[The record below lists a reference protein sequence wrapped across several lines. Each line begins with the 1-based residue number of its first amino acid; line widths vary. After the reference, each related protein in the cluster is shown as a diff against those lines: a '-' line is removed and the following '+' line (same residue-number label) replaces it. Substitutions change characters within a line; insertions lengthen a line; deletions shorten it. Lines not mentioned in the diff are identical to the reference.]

1 MKSNNFII
9 TFVVLLLSGYFFL
22 VTAQSDYA
30 IVENFKAKSDSIS
43 SRIETADSLQQLGPV
58 AEQIAEL
65 EQQFK
70 VHKTLLDKSLY
81 PHDFSRS
88 IANLRNEFIIR
99 QRDFI
104 TIDILQATVAELSLH
119 VEFLNER
126 NNELLGK
133 IQDLEAIQNKDKKT
147 IARLENLTT
156 DLRASIYKRD
166 RMVIEMVDSLMPPLM
181 REKASLTAE
190 DKQEI
195 ISGEEKGNVLTN
207 VKRTINDNTTF
218 LEVTSLKP
226 NDLTEIK
233 KQQGEFS
240 KTWRYIG
247 LKLIDVYAADE
258 KKSGEIQTI
267 DSLFSRWYKAVD
279 KEAWYTIREEFAEN
293 GIQLQSFTDAEQF
306 TAVVVAFINDE
317 IKNIGVKSE
326 IESKNVYDN
335 FADSTW
341 FASIE
346 PNWMPYLLDNKL
358 ITDVQK
364 DEIENKINEWKSGI
378 YPFNWWIY
386 LIIALVIIGAVI
398 FIVLRRKPKS
408 EDEVVIKE

>member
-1 MKSNNFII
+1 
-9 TFVVLLLSGYFFL
+9 
-22 VTAQSDYA
+22 
-30 IVENFKAKSDSIS
+30 
-43 SRIETADSLQQLGPV
+43 
-58 AEQIAEL
+58 
-65 EQQFK
+65 
-70 VHKTLLDKSLY
+70 
-81 PHDFSRS
+81 
-88 IANLRNEFIIR
+88 
-99 QRDFI
+99 
-104 TIDILQATVAELSLH
+104 
-119 VEFLNER
+119 
-126 NNELLGK
+126 
-133 IQDLEAIQNKDKKT
+133 
-147 IARLENLTT
+147 
-156 DLRASIYKRD
+156 
-166 RMVIEMVDSLMPPLM
+166 
-181 REKASLTAE
+181 
-190 DKQEI
+190 
-195 ISGEEKGNVLTN
+195 LTN

-364 DEIENKINEWKSGI
+364 DEIENKISEWKSGI

-398 FIVLRRKPKS
+398 FIVMRRKPKS

>member
-43 SRIETADSLQQLGPV
+43 SKIETADSLQQLGPV

-81 PHDFSRS
+81 PYDFSRS

-126 NNELLGK
+126 NNELLVK

-279 KEAWYTIREEFAEN
+279 REAWYTIREEFAEN

>member
-43 SRIETADSLQQLGPV
+43 SKIETADSLQQLGPV

-126 NNELLGK
+126 NNELLVK

>member
-1 MKSNNFII
+1 MKSNNFIK
-9 TFVVLLLSGYFFL
+9 TFVVLLLSGYFFV

-30 IVENFKAKSDSIS
+30 IVESFKAKSDSIS

-279 KEAWYTIREEFAEN
+279 REAWYTIREEFAEN

-364 DEIENKINEWKSGI
+364 DEIENKIDEWKSGI

>member
-126 NNELLGK
+126 NNELLVK

-279 KEAWYTIREEFAEN
+279 REAWYTIREEFAEN

>member
-43 SRIETADSLQQLGPV
+43 SKIETADSLQQLGPV

-81 PHDFSRS
+81 PYDFSRS

-126 NNELLGK
+126 NNELLVK

>member
-30 IVENFKAKSDSIS
+30 IVESFKAKSDSIS

-58 AEQIAEL
+58 AEQIVEL

-70 VHKTLLDKSLY
+70 AHKTLLDKSLY

-88 IANLRNEFIIR
+88 IANLRNEFLIR

-326 IESKNVYDN
+326 TESKNVYDN

-364 DEIENKINEWKSGI
+364 DEIENKISEWKSGI

-386 LIIALVIIGAVI
+386 LIIALVIIGALI
-398 FIVLRRKPKS
+398 FIVMRRKPKS

>member
-43 SRIETADSLQQLGPV
+43 SKIETADSLQQLGPV

-81 PHDFSRS
+81 PYDFSRS

-126 NNELLGK
+126 NNELLVK

-378 YPFNWWIY
+378 YPFNWWLY

-398 FIVLRRKPKS
+398 FIVMRRKPKS
-408 EDEVVIKE
+408 EDEDVIKE